1 MTIAL
6 AGLAMGFLG
15 SAHCIGMCGGIA
27 GALSAS
33 APGGASAQLRRS
45 LAYNAGRIASYTLMG
60 ALAGLF
66 GATLAG
72 LAGSTGMLV
81 LRSLAALLI
90 VAVGL
95 YLAGWSRLALRIESA
110 GGGVWR
116 RLAPIARRVRA
127 SSSPLAAIAFG
138 ALWGWLPCG
147 LLYSALGVAAASGS
161 WTDGAL
167 SMAAFGIG
175 TLPATLSLGMFA
187 GRGASLL
194 RSHAARAACG
204 VLVIGFGAWT
214 MVGAVTAARTTAAS
228 GSCHEA
234 QADTEPAGDYSN
246 FRASSS
252 TAAR

>member
-1 MTIAL
+1 VSVAL

-15 SAHCIGMCGGIA
+15 SAHCVGMCGGIA
-27 GALSAS
+27 AALSAAS
-33 APGGASAQLRRS
+33 PGGAATQVRRS
-45 LAYNAGRIASYTLMG
+45 FAYNAGRIASYTVMG

-72 LAGSTGMLV
+72 LAGTTGMLV

-95 YLAGWSRLALRIESA
+95 YLAGWSPVVGRIEVA
-110 GGGVWR
+110 GGVVWR
-116 RLAPIARRVRA
+116 RLAPLARRVRVSA
-127 SSSPLAAIAFG
+127 SPLAAFGFG

-147 LLYSALGVAAASGS
+147 LLYSALAIAAASGS

-167 SMAAFGIG
+167 SMAAFGLG
-175 TLPATLSLGMFA
+175 TLPATLSIGVFA
-187 GRGASLL
+187 GRGASFL

-214 MVGAVTAARTTAAS
+214 MVGAVTAAQTTATT
-228 GSCHEA
+228 GSCH
-234 QADTEPAGDYSN
+234 DTTVS
-246 FRASSS
+246 
-252 TAAR
+252 AATK

>member
-1 MTIAL
+1 VSVAL

-27 GALSAS
+27 AALSAAS
-33 APGGASAQLRRS
+33 PGSTGTQVRRS
-45 LAYNAGRIASYTLMG
+45 LAYNAGRIASYTLIG

-72 LAGSTGMLV
+72 LAGNTGMLV
-81 LRSLAALLI
+81 LRSLAALFI

-95 YLAGWSRLALRIESA
+95 YLAGWSRLVGRIESA
-110 GGGVWR
+110 GGAVWR
-116 RLAPIARRVRA
+116 RIAPLARRVRV
-127 SSSPLAAIAFG
+127 SSSPLAAFGFG

-147 LLYSALGVAAASGS
+147 LLYSALTIAAASGS

-167 SMAAFGIG
+167 SMAAFGLG
-175 TLPATLSLGMFA
+175 TLPATLSIGAFA

-228 GSCHEA
+228 GSCHSEA
-234 QADTEPAGDYSN
+234 APLESPD
-246 FRASSS
+246 
-252 TAAR
+252 